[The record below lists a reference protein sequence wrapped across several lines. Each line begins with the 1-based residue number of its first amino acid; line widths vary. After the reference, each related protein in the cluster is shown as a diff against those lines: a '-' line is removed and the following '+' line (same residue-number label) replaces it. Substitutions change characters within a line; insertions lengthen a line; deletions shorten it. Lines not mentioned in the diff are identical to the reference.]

1 MTTTATQSYARLDE
15 TKTATRVY
23 FVIRSWGKYH
33 AHYQPLNPKTGEP
46 WQASRRLSPWEG
58 LATESAAME
67 LIAAKKKRL
76 DNASINTINH

>member
-1 MTTTATQSYARLDE
+1 MTTTATQDYARLDE

-33 AHYQPLNPKTGEP
+33 AHYQPLNPKTGER

-58 LATESAAME
+58 LATEAEAVAA
-67 LIAAKKKRL
+67 IAAQKEKSGK
-76 DNASINTINH
+76 